1 MADTARSLMHQVP
14 AVEPVTDV
22 ATAIRLMHRLR
33 VRHLPVVEQ
42 HQCVGLLGERELA
55 AATGPD
61 DLVGLLCQRPAPSV
75 PPDAD
80 RHRVDEQ
87 LRHDHTDALSVIHG
101 VQLLGIVEGDEL

>member
-1 MADTARSLMHQVP
+1 MRQVP

-22 ATAIRLMHRLR
+22 ATAIRLMHRLH
-33 VRHLPVVEQ
+33 VHHLPVVEQ

-55 AATGPD
+55 AASGPD

-80 RHRVDEQ
+80 RHRIDEQ
-87 LRHDHTDALSVIHG
+87 LHHDHTDALSVIDG
-101 VQLLGIVEGDEL
+101 VQLLGIVEGDQL